1 MIKTI
6 SFIVVLVFCQLVHA
20 GSVRLVND
28 STYKLQ
34 AIVQASD
41 GSSLGEVVVNPRQ
54 TMSWNDYNSGVG
66 AYNQSRT
73 PYTVQWYCMDGES
86 FSTCSNV
93 SPGGLTQAMS
103 GVGPRACKVPKKGKK
118 PFQDD
123 DSFSDQ
129 QEQEDVGPPEGLLQ

>member
-1 MIKTI
+1 M
-6 SFIVVLVFCQLVHA
+6 
-20 GSVRLVND
+20 ND

-41 GSSLGEVVVNPRQ
+41 GASLGEVVVNPRQ

-66 AYNQSRT
+66 APNQSRT

-93 SPGGLTQAMS
+93 SPGGLAQAMS
-103 GVGPRACKVPKKGKK
+103 GGGARACKVPKKEASLSRMMTVSLMNSQKK
-118 PFQDD
+118 M
-123 DSFSDQ
+123 
-129 QEQEDVGPPEGLLQ
+129 

>member
-1 MIKTI
+1 MKTI
-6 SFIVVLVFCQLVHA
+6 SFIIALFVSHMAYA

-54 TMSWNDYNSGVG
+54 TMSWNDYNAGVG

-73 PYTVQWYCMDGES
+73 PYTVQWYCMDGNS
-86 FSTCSNV
+86 FSTCANV
-93 SPGGLTQAMS
+93 STGSIVQAMS
-103 GVGPRACKVPKKGKK
+103 GVGSRACKVPKKGKK

-123 DSFSDQ
+123 DSFSDEN
-129 QEQEDVGPPEGLLQ
+129 EQKDVGPPEGLLQ

>member
-1 MIKTI
+1 MKYLSFMIG
-6 SFIVVLVFCQLVHA
+6 LLFCLQIQA
-20 GSVRLVND
+20 GSVRLIND

-54 TMSWNDYNSGVG
+54 TMSWNDYNSGFG

-73 PYTVQWYCMDGES
+73 PYTVQWYCMDGSS

-93 SPGGLTQAMS
+93 SPGGLAQAMS
-103 GVGPRACKVPKKGKK
+103 GLGARACKVPKKGDK
-118 PFQDD
+118 PFQND
-123 DSFSDQ
+123 DSFSDENDQ
-129 QEQEDVGPPEGLLQ
+129 QDVGPPEGLLQ

>member
-1 MIKTI
+1 MTKSI
-6 SFIVVLVFCQLVHA
+6 SFIIALLFCQLAHA

-41 GSSLGEVVVNPRQ
+41 GASLGEVVVNPRQ

-66 AYNQSRT
+66 APNQSRT

-93 SPGGLTQAMS
+93 SPGGLAQAMS
-103 GVGPRACKVPKKGKK
+103 GGGARACKVPKKGNK

-123 DSFSDQ
+123 DSFSD
-129 QEQEDVGPPEGLLQ
+129 EQSKEDVGPPEGLLQ

>member
-1 MIKTI
+1 MKTI
-6 SFIVVLVFCQLVHA
+6 SFIIALFVSQIAYA

-28 STYKLQ
+28 SVYKLQ
-34 AIVQASD
+34 VIVQASD
-41 GSSLGEVVVNPRQ
+41 GTSLGEVVVNPRQ

-73 PYTVQWYCMDGES
+73 PYTVQWYCMDGNS

-93 SPGGLTQAMS
+93 STGSLAQAMS

-123 DSFSDQ
+123 DSFSDENPQ
-129 QEQEDVGPPEGLLQ
+129 QDVGPPEGLLQ

>member
-1 MIKTI
+1 MKYLIFVTCL
-6 SFIVVLVFCQLVHA
+6 FFCQLVYG
-20 GSVRLVND
+20 GSVRLIND

-54 TMSWNDYNSGVG
+54 SMSWNDYNSGVG

-73 PYTVQWYCMDGES
+73 PYTVQWYCMDGSS

-93 SPGGLTQAMS
+93 SAGALIQAMS
-103 GVGPRACKVPKKGKK
+103 GIGPRACKVPKKGDK
-118 PFQDD
+118 PFQDS
-123 DSFSDQ
+123 DSFSDESD
-129 QEQEDVGPPEGLLQ
+129 QENVGPPEGLLQ

>member
-1 MIKTI
+1 MKYL
-6 SFIVVLVFCQLVHA
+6 SFIIALFFCLQAHA
-20 GSVRLVND
+20 GSVRLIND

-73 PYTVQWYCMDGES
+73 PYTVQWYCMDGSS
-86 FSTCSNV
+86 FSTSSNV
-93 SPGGLTQAMS
+93 SPGGLAQAMS
-103 GVGPRACKVPKKGKK
+103 GIGARACKVPKKGKK

-129 QEQEDVGPPEGLLQ
+129 TEEQDVGPPEGLLQ